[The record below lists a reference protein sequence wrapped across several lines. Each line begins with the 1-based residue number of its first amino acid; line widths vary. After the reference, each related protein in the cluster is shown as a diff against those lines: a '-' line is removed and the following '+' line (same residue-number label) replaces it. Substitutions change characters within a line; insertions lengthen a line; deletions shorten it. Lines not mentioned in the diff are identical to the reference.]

1 MIDYQTI
8 SALNQSTLKQI
19 LISPQAYIKAKE
31 RQLARVESTEQ
42 HFVFGSVVDMLLTES
57 KEDFD
62 KKYAVIPDD
71 TGVSETIA
79 KIVKAIYDSAVDE
92 DKLYDADIK
101 YTPTNLEDYPEQ
113 ILKHCNYE
121 LYQSRWKDETR
132 INKIVEQGSKYF
144 DILKKCG
151 TKSII
156 TETEYAKAVNCVMAL
171 RSDKHTSKY
180 CQKKSNNPDIEIIN
194 KHVVVFEHR
203 GLEFKGELDRVIVDH
218 KEKVIIPIDFKTTS
232 KSVLNFENSFWF
244 YRYDFQAAVY
254 SLGLSLDKSER
265 LQKYYQD
272 GYSIKPI
279 LYIVVETF
287 LNNPPMVFEISK
299 SAIDVGLY
307 GNIHPKTKDPKIKG
321 NHEGFQQAIDRF
333 KYATDNDAWDY
344 NREYHIKG
352 KHSITLL

>member
-1 MIDYQTI
+1 MVDYKTI

-19 LISPQAYIKAKE
+19 LISPKAYVDAKE
-31 RQLARVESTEQ
+31 RQEARVESSEQ
-42 HFVFGSVVDMLLTES
+42 HFVFGSLVDMMLTES

-151 TKSII
+151 TKTII

-180 CQKKSNNPDIEIIN
+180 CQKKSNDPNIEIID
-194 KHVVVFEHR
+194 KHVIVFDYR

-218 KEKVIIPIDFKTTS
+218 KNKTIIPIDFKTTS
-232 KSVLNFENSFWF
+232 KSVLNFENSFWHF
-244 YRYDFQAAVY
+244 RYDFQAAVY
-254 SLGLSLDKSER
+254 TLGLSLDKSDR
-265 LQKYYQD
+265 LKSYYED
-272 GYSIKPI
+272 GYSSKPM

-287 LNNPPMVFEISK
+287 LKNPPMVFEISK
-299 SAIDVGLY
+299 EAINTGLY
-307 GNIHPKTKDPKIKG
+307 GNIDKVSKIKE
-321 NHEGFQQAIDRF
+321 NLEGFQQAIKRF
-333 KYATDNDAWDY
+333 KYATEYNAWDY
-344 NREYHIKG
+344 PMEYDTKG
-352 KHSITLL
+352 KTTIRL